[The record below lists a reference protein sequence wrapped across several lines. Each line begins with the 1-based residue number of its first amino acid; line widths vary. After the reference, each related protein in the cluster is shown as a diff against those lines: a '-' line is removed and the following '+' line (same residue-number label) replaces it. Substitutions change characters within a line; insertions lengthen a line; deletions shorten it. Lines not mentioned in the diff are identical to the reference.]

1 MTELTNGEGKMAAFY
16 EWLLTLAL
24 ALVAMAGVGAVV
36 LFIFSLDRV
45 VP

>member
-1 MTELTNGEGKMAAFY
+1 MTALY

-36 LFIFSLDRV
+36 VFMLSLERIAG
-45 VP
+45 